1 MHHGPSLCSVSAI
14 FGWLYSHAMWHA
26 AAQQLATSRLSEEF
40 MDQQIYAM
48 QNSGLCPQSL
58 EFCSQIRTTGF
69 SHHVLLG
76 CCRKPVGTQAQSP
89 GTLPSS
95 LSGRMALS
103 LAGQALRPSVS
114 RKHISSI
121 YQSCK
126 EHEASATDLTVSC
139 LTVHMWLLRSSQH
152 C

>member
-1 MHHGPSLCSVSAI
+1 MHFLGLSVIQVTVREFQASTLGLHCCAPCTK
-14 FGWLYSHAMWHA
+14 LVQCVCHLR
-26 AAQQLATSRLSEEF
+26 LALQSSNVAPCKSTRLSEEF

-58 EFCSQIRTTGF
+58 EFCSPIRTTGF

-103 LAGQALRPSVS
+103 LAGQALP
-114 RKHISSI
+114 ISLKKTHVLHLPVM
-121 YQSCK
+121 QG
-126 EHEASATDLTVSC
+126 A
-139 LTVHMWLLRSSQH
+139 
-152 C
+152 